1 MSADLPGPA
10 MSAGAHGYAPY
21 ASNRESEGVGGVEP
35 LRVLVA
41 CEYSGAVRDAFRAL
55 GHDAMSC
62 DLLPTDVPGPH
73 HTGDVMPLLDQAWDI
88 VIAFPPC
95 TYLCSSGMHWTVRG
109 LRDPKLT
116 EDALLFV
123 AGLLGADA
131 PHIALENPVG
141 AISTR
146 IRKPD
151 CIIHPWQFGHP
162 ESKTTCLWL
171 KNLPALTPT
180 NILAKPASGR
190 WENQCA
196 NGSQNKLG
204 PSPDR
209 WKLRSKTYQGIA
221 EAMAA
226 QWSAFALSARANSP
240 SANAAAN
247 LGALFTWN
255 TTPTVPASAR
265 TTPTTKV
272 LKLSKRMVNCGE
284 YGVRVESEMGGG
296 GGFSS
301 DNPSTAEKGHNAQA
315 DPLHGRGKTQP
326 EKQDAES

>member
-1 MSADLPGPA
+1 M
-10 MSAGAHGYAPY
+10 
-21 ASNRESEGVGGVEP
+21 
-35 LRVLVA
+35 RVLIA
-41 CEYSGAVRDAFRAL
+41 CEYSGTVRDAFIAL
-55 GHDAMSC
+55 GHYAMSC
-62 DLLPTDVPGPH
+62 DMLPTDAPGPH
-73 HTGDVMPLLDQAWDI
+73 HTGDVRELLKERWDI
-88 VIAFPPC
+88 LIAFPPC

-116 EDALLFV
+116 EDALDFV
-123 AGLLGADA
+123 RALLGADV
-131 PHIALENPVG
+131 PYIALENPVG

-180 NILAKPASGR
+180 NVLQKPASGR

-221 EAMAA
+221 EAMAS
-226 QWSAFALSARANSP
+226 QWSAFASSLPAIASHVPIAENLFAWSASNI
-240 SANAAAN
+240 
-247 LGALFTWN
+247 
-255 TTPTVPASAR
+255 TPNASA
-265 TTPTTKV
+265 
-272 LKLSKRMVNCGE
+272 S
-284 YGVRVESEMGGG
+284 
-296 GGFSS
+296 
-301 DNPSTAEKGHNAQA
+301 AQA
-315 DPLHGRGKTQP
+315 TPKTTDGKSLRKTESATEYVLCEPDPHTMMMMMSRTR
-326 EKQDAES
+326 